1 MEPKISV
8 IVPVYKAEEYLPR
21 CVDSILSQ
29 SFTDFELILVDDC
42 STDETL
48 KTVQDFLS
56 QLPGEKQ
63 SQIRVI
69 ALPENVGAANTRNAG
84 TKTAKGRYLCFLDAD
99 DLWLP
104 TKLERQLAFMSEK
117 DVAFSFMNYE
127 FGDADAVGTG
137 KVVHVPAEIR
147 YKQALQ
153 NTTIFTSTVMF
164 DTKKVGLDNLL
175 MPSIK
180 SEDSALWF
188 KLLRGGMVAYG
199 IQETLIIYRRPA
211 NSLSSNKVE
220 AIRRIWNV
228 YRRSEGLGVVY
239 SFYNLCF
246 WALRA
251 VMRRI

>member
-1 MEPKISV
+1 MEHLVSIVVPMHNASNYIKHTVQSV
-8 IVPVYKAEEYLPR
+8 LDQTY
-21 CVDSILSQ
+21 DNW
-29 SFTDFELILVDDC
+29 ELILVDDC

-164 DTKKVGLDNLL
+164 DTKKVALDNLL
-175 MPSIK
+175 MPNIK

-228 YRRSEGLGVVY
+228 YRRSEGLGIIY